1 MTQDFTTLLRR
12 LVESGLDFV
21 VIGGF
26 AAVTHG
32 SAYLTRGV
40 EICTVL
46 TPENVTRLRTAL
58 ADWHPRHRMTPQRLS
73 FLDHP
78 SPGATLN
85 NLCLETDQGVVDVL
99 TSVLG
104 VGDFVR
110 LKNNA
115 EKLEIDG
122 VRVRVMSLSDLIAA
136 KEALGRERTCSRQ
149 ENSAPSPRSGRTTAS
164 RPRKTNQVHSRPVLP
179 HPGSTCR

>member
-32 SAYLTRGV
+32 SAYLTRDV
-40 EICTVL
+40 DICMVL
-46 TPENVTRLRTAL
+46 TPENVSRLRRAL

-78 SPGATLN
+78 APGATLN
-85 NLCLETDQGVVDVL
+85 NLYLETDRGVVDVL

-104 VGDFVR
+104 VGDFAR
-110 LKNNA
+110 LKSSA
-115 EKLEIDG
+115 EELDIDG
-122 VRVRVMSLSDLIAA
+122 VRVRVMSLADLITA
-136 KEALGRERTCSRQ
+136 KEALGREKDLL
-149 ENSAPSPRSGRTTAS
+149 TAKEL
-164 RPRKTNQVHSRPVLP
+164 RALAAKRA
-179 HPGSTCR
+179 GGC